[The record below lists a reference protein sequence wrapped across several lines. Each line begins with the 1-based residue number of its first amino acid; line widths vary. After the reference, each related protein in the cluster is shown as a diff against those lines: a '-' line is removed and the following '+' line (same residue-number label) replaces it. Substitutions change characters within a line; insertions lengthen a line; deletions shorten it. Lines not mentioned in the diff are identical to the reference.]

1 MQPVH
6 KVLII
11 EDNPDVRENTAEILE
26 WAGYSVITAENGKKG
41 VELALMHKPDIV
53 VCDIMMPGLD
63 GYSVLHM
70 LQRNEEMQS
79 TPFIFLTAKAEKSDF
94 RKGMEMGA
102 DDYITKP
109 YNAPDLLNAIEVR
122 LKKHAIRNK
131 TFPANPDG
139 VQQLL
144 QEAVGTLGTLPEN
157 RDIDVFPKKTIV
169 YREGNHPLRLYYI
182 KKGKVRTYK
191 RNEDGKELAM
201 DLYSTGD
208 FMGYVA
214 MLEGSVYRDTA
225 EAMEETEIAI
235 IPKEDFERL
244 LHNNHVVASQFMLM
258 LAKNVTEKHEQLLGL
273 AYNSLRKKVAEALVH
288 MCRKYN
294 PDNKPD
300 FSIDIS
306 RENLAAIAGTATESL
321 IRTLG
326 DFRDEQLVQIKNGS
340 IVVLNEARLTN
351 LLY

>member
-1 MQPVH
+1 MRPDQ
-6 KVLII
+6 KVLLI
-11 EDNPDVRENTAEILE
+11 EDNTDVRENTAEILQ
-26 WAGYSVITAENGKKG
+26 WAGYEVITAENGKKG
-41 VELALMHKPDIV
+41 LELALAHKPDIV
-53 VCDIMMPGLD
+53 ICDIMMPGLD

-70 LQRNEEMQS
+70 LQRNTDTQN
-79 TPFIFLTAKAEKSDF
+79 TPFIFLTAKSEQSDF
-94 RKGMEMGA
+94 RKGMQMGA

-131 TFPANPDG
+131 AFPADPAG
-139 VQQLL
+139 VRQLL
-144 QEAVGTLGTLPEN
+144 EEAEGTLRTLPDN
-157 RDIDVFPKKTIV
+157 RDIDIFSRKTIV
-169 YREGNHPLRLYYI
+169 YREGNHPQHLYYI

-191 RNEDGKELAM
+191 RNDDGKELAL

-214 MLEGSVYRDTA
+214 MLEGSVYRDSA
-225 EAMEETEIAI
+225 ETMEETEIAI
-235 IPKEDFERL
+235 IPREDFERL
-244 LHNNHVVASQFMLM
+244 INNNYVVASQFISM

-273 AYNSLRKKVAEALVH
+273 AYNSLRKKVAEALMH

-294 PDNKPD
+294 PDKKPE

-326 DFRDEQLVQIKNGS
+326 DFRDEQLVQIRNGS
-340 IVVLNEARLTN
+340 IVVLNETRLSN